1 MAEAINVVFMLT
13 KENVDTMVEYID
25 VALKVIN
32 SEVKTALIS

>member
-25 VALKVIN
+25 VALKVIT

>member
-1 MAEAINVVFMLT
+1 MAEAVNALFMIT
-13 KENVDTMVEYID
+13 KDNVDVMVEYID